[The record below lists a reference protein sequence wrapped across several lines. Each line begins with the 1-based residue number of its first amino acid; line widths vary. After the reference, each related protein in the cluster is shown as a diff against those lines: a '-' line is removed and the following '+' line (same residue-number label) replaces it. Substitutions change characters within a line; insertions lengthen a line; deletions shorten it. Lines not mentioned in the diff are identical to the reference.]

1 MADDRVEFEL
11 VSPER
16 LLLSEGVEMVV
27 VPGTEGDFGVLPRH
41 TPMIS
46 TLRPGVIRVF
56 EKGAAKE
63 SIFVAGGFAEVTP
76 ERSVEI
82 MGVCRG
88 KTPKS
93 PSVPGTTTISTS
105 SDSKSRSGETSS
117 NSTLSSAMGGSLL
130 YSAQAASAAMRLALS
145 ITSSIVPSM

>member
-11 VSPER
+11 VSPEQ
-16 LLLSEGVEMVV
+16 LLLSEMVEMVV
-27 VPGTEGDFGVLPRH
+27 VPGTEGDFGVLPQH

-76 ERSVEI
+76 ERCTVLADQAMPLAEIDRAAVEQQLADA
-82 MGVCRG
+82 RE
-88 KTPKS
+88 
-93 PSVPGTTTISTS
+93 
-105 SDSKSRSGETSS
+105 DLADAEDE
-117 NSTLSSAMGGSLL
+117 SARK
-130 YSAQAASAAMRLALS
+130 AAEKAVAVAEAMLQVNQ
-145 ITSSIVPSM
+145 T